1 MEEKKKDSG
10 FVVKD
15 KRLFSEDAEPRP
27 QDEKPASAEEKKEKP
42 AEKPKE
48 TPQQEADYPPIT
60 FANFVLSLST
70 SALYHFGDFP
80 DPEGGKTEKN
90 LPAVK
95 QTIDILDM
103 LHIKTKG
110 NLDENENQLI
120 EGVLY
125 ELKMRF
131 VKEKS

>member
-15 KRLFSEDAEPRP
+15 KRLFGEDAEPRP
-27 QDEKPASAEEKKEKP
+27 QDETPASAEEKKEKP

-131 VKEKS
+131 VKEKG

>member
-15 KRLFSEDAEPRP
+15 KRLFGEDAEPRP
-27 QDEKPASAEEKKEKP
+27 QDEQPVATQDKKEKP
-42 AEKPKE
+42 PEKPKKVSE
-48 TPQQEADYPPIT
+48 QEPDYPPV
-60 FANFVLSLST
+60 NFTNFILSLST

-80 DPEGGKTEKN
+80 DLEGGKTQKN

-103 LHIKTKG
+103 LLVKTKN
-110 NLDENENQLI
+110 NLDENESQLI
-120 EGVLY
+120 QQVIY

-131 VKEKS
+131 IKEKG

>member
-15 KRLFSEDAEPRP
+15 KRLFGEDAKPRP
-27 QDEKPASAEEKKEKP
+27 QDDQPSPAKEKKEKS

-48 TPQQEADYPPIT
+48 APQQEADYPPIN

-80 DPEGGKTEKN
+80 DQDGEKTEKN

-103 LHIKTKG
+103 LHEKTKG
-110 NLDENENQLI
+110 NLDENEKQLI
-120 EGVLY
+120 DGVLY

>member
-10 FVVKD
+10 FIVKD
-15 KRLFSEDAEPRP
+15 KRLFGEDAKPRP
-27 QDEKPASAEEKKEKP
+27 QDEEPSPAEEKKEKA
-42 AEKPKE
+42 AEKQKE
-48 TPQQEADYPPIT
+48 APQREADYPPIT

-70 SALYHFGDFP
+70 STLYHFGDFP

-103 LHIKTKG
+103 LHEKTKG
-110 NLDENENQLI
+110 NLDENESQLI
-120 EGVLY
+120 DGILY

-131 VKEKS
+131 VKEKG

>member
-1 MEEKKKDSG
+1 MAEEKKDPG

-15 KRLFSEDAEPRP
+15 KRFSTEDASSQTKSEPP
-27 QDEKPASAEEKKEKP
+27 DAAKTKEKDP
-42 AEKPKE
+42 KPHE
-48 TPQQEADYPPIT
+48 TVSDQEPEYPPVN

-80 DPEGGKTEKN
+80 DPDSGQSRKN
-90 LPAVK
+90 LAAAK

-103 LHIKTKG
+103 LRDKTKG
-110 NLDENENQLI
+110 NLDESEHQLI

>member
-15 KRLFSEDAEPRP
+15 KRLFGEDAKPRP
-27 QDEKPASAEEKKEKP
+27 QDEGHSPAEEKKEKP
-42 AEKPKE
+42 TEKPKE
-48 TPQQEADYPPIT
+48 TPRQGDDYPPINFT
-60 FANFVLSLST
+60 NFVLSLST

-80 DPEGGKTEKN
+80 DPDGGKTEKN

-103 LHIKTKG
+103 LHEKTKG
-110 NLDENENQLI
+110 NLDENESQLI
-120 EGVLY
+120 DGVLY

>member
-15 KRLFSEDAEPRP
+15 KRLFGEDAQPRP
-27 QDEKPASAEEKKEKP
+27 QDDQPSPAEEKKEKS

-48 TPQQEADYPPIT
+48 APKQEDDYPPIN

-103 LHIKTKG
+103 LHEKTKG
-110 NLDENENQLI
+110 NLDENESQLI
-120 EGVLY
+120 DGVLY